1 MMEYSSFDFSPFG
14 VDKKVSSLEDTVSSP
29 HFPSPRFTS
38 PCFTSPVQS
47 SPVQSSPVQSSPV
60 LQIQYAGLSGNKYP
74 LSRLTG
80 SHG

>member
-38 PCFTSPVQS
+38 PRFTSPVQS
-47 SPVQSSPVQSSPV
+47 SPVQSSPVLP
-60 LQIQYAGLSGNKYP
+60 IQYAGLSGNKYP
-74 LSRLTG
+74 LSRLTR